1 MNKQKAKSFN
11 RQRRKRRVRKHVFG
25 TAARPRL
32 SVFRSI
38 RHMYCQ
44 LIDDVNARTLASAST
59 KDKQLAGQLARGG
72 NKPAAAAVGK
82 LLAERA
88 LAAGIRQLTFD
99 RSGYR
104 YHGRVKAL
112 ADAIRE
118 GGVSL

>member
-1 MNKQKAKSFN
+1 MDKQKAKVFN

-25 TAARPRL
+25 TAERPRL
-32 SVFRSI
+32 SVFRSL

-44 LIDDVNARTLASAST
+44 VVDDVKAVTLASAST
-59 KDKQLAGQLARGG
+59 KDKQLAGGLPAGG
-72 NKPAAAAVGK
+72 NKTAAAAVGK

-88 LAAGIRQLTFD
+88 LAAGIRQVTFD

-112 ADAIRE
+112 ADAVRE
-118 GGVSL
+118 GGVKL